1 MAIYSVHLRGNQP
14 RSLEDAAFVGQ
25 SFSWTAF
32 LFGPLW
38 LVSHKLW
45 AGLAIWG
52 VAFLILIA
60 ASVTLVSFGA
70 SALIAVALE
79 VLLGL
84 EASRLR
90 EGKLGRRGFRLT
102 GIIAAPGLDEAEA
115 AFYRNGE
122 ARDGSDGANDSVAQA
137 GSSM

>member
-1 MAIYSVHLRGNQP
+1 MAIYSVHLRHNQP
-14 RSLEDAAFVGQ
+14 RSIEDAAFVSQ
-25 SFSWTAF
+25 SFSWSAF

-38 LVSHKLW
+38 LFAYRLW
-45 AGLAIWG
+45 AGLAIWV
-52 VAFLILIA
+52 VALLILIA
-60 ASVTLVSFGA
+60 ASVTVVSSGA
-70 SALIAVALE
+70 STLIAVALQ

-90 EGKLGRRGFRLT
+90 EGKLARQGFCLT

-115 AFYRNGE
+115 AFYQNGE
-122 ARDGSDGANDSVAQA
+122 ARNGSSGANDSVAQA